1 MKPMLAHDYDE
12 SKVVFPCIIQ
22 PKIDGVRGLN
32 MTGAFTGRSLKP
44 PKNRWTVSL
53 FSQPDL
59 IGCDGELAAG
69 PDNHPSLCRM
79 TSSAVGTIEG
89 EPAVVWHLFDLVRP
103 DTAHLPYLDRY
114 KMLCEHIAAVKD
126 KNWVLSHRVTIV
138 PMIICE
144 DLARLRRQDELWL
157 AHGYEGTIIRGVRNA
172 HKQGRST
179 IREGGLLRIKH
190 FVEAEARVLSLI
202 EGNRNDNEAQIN
214 ELGLTFRT
222 SHQDNMEPNGMIG
235 SMTCEDVA
243 TGKHITVSAGCLD
256 AEQRRHYFENP
267 FLILDRKIIYK
278 HFPKGVKD
286 KPRFPTFKDFA

>member
-32 MTGAFTGRSLKP
+32 MEGQFTGRSLKP

-59 IGCDGELAAG
+59 LGCDGEIAAG

-89 EPAVVWHLFDLVRP
+89 EPTIVWHLFDLVRP
-103 DTAHLPYLDRY
+103 DTIGLQYLARY
-114 KMLCEHIAAVKD
+114 QMLCDHIAKVCH
-126 KNWVLSHRVTIV
+126 KNWVLSHRIAIV
-138 PMIICE
+138 PMVHCA
-144 DLARLRRQDELWL
+144 DLAQLRLQDELWL
-157 AHGYEGTIIRGVRNA
+157 AHGYEGTIIRGVLNA

-190 FVEAEARVLSLI
+190 FAEAEAVVCLVV

-214 ELGLTFRT
+214 ELGLSFRT
-222 SHQDNMEPNGMIG
+222 SHKDNMEPNGMVG
-235 SMTCEDVA
+235 SLICQDVV
-243 TGKHITVSAGCLD
+243 TRKQITVSAGCLD
-256 AEQRRHYFENP
+256 ASQRKHYFENKDE
-267 FLILDRKIIYK
+267 ILHRKIIYK